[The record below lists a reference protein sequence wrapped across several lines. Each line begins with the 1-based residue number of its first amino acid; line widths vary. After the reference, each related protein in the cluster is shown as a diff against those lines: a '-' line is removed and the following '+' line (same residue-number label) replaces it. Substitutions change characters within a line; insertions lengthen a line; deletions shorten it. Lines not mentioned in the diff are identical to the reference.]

1 MITTLSALG
10 RALGYVV
17 VVVVIILL
25 ILICW
30 FVRKKFKIGTFTKE
44 EESEMKSNL
53 ELLIKEEDIDETKDI
68 TDEV

>member
-1 MITTLSALG
+1 MFNYLASNPVW
-10 RALGYVV
+10 GY
-17 VVVVIILL
+17 IIVAASIIGICLL
-25 ILICW
+25 CW
-30 FVRKKFKIGTFTKE
+30 FIRKKFKIGTFTKE